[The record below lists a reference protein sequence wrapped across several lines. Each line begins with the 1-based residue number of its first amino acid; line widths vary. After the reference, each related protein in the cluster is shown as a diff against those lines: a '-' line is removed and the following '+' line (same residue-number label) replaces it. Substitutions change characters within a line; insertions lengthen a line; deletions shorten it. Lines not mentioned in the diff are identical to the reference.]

1 VSGAIPKAEKKKR
14 RQETDC
20 VFAENQADAYA
31 NQTRFERCV
40 RSPMMEYWTSA
51 MIILNSAF
59 LGWQQQWLSERAK
72 DEAAAGH
79 PQTYSDPTLFVV
91 VTWMFTVFFTIE
103 LASRWVADGFFHF
116 FQSRDIWWN
125 VTDMFVVAF
134 SIFDAAL
141 ELFASEEERNG
152 FTGQFGVVRVLRI
165 MRVVRIAKIIRVMK
179 FFRELRIMIY
189 SIMRSMKSLAW
200 VILILFGLFYVFSIA
215 FSAACLVHLDTSE
228 KWDLEENQE
237 LQLHFGTLDRSLLSL
252 FMSMSGG
259 NDWAMYYEALAPLGF
274 YYTALFLT
282 FMAFALFAVVNVVTG
297 VFVDSAKQSSHVD
310 REVVVQEELEA
321 KKNYLRQ
328 MRAIFDEM
336 DSDDTGCISMDE
348 FERKLGDERVIA
360 YFHAMKL
367 DVSDART
374 LFSLLDYDAT
384 DEVDVKEFLQGCYR
398 LQGESRRL
406 DQVFMQY
413 EMKKVTTVVEELR
426 DMLLLDELQDHQPT
440 LMAASMQLHQLPQD
454 SLSDGTSPKYESG
467 GTSGALQAP
476 EVCQLSPAPS
486 VQSEHLA

>member
-1 VSGAIPKAEKKKR
+1 
-14 RQETDC
+14 
-20 VFAENQADAYA
+20 
-31 NQTRFERCV
+31 
-40 RSPMMEYWTSA
+40 
-51 MIILNSAF
+51 
-59 LGWQQQWLSERAK
+59 
-72 DEAAAGH
+72 
-79 PQTYSDPTLFVV
+79 
-91 VTWMFTVFFTIE
+91 
-103 LASRWVADGFFHF
+103 
-116 FQSRDIWWN
+116 
-125 VTDMFVVAF
+125 
-134 SIFDAAL
+134 
-141 ELFASEEERNG
+141 
-152 FTGQFGVVRVLRI
+152 
-165 MRVVRIAKIIRVMK
+165 
-179 FFRELRIMIY
+179 
-189 SIMRSMKSLAW
+189 MKSLAW
-200 VILILFGLFYVFSIA
+200 VLLILFGLFYVFSIA
-215 FSAACLVHLDTSE
+215 FTAACLYLDTSE

-259 NDWAMYYEALAPLGF
+259 NDWAMYYEALAPLGG

-282 FMAFALFAVVNVVTG
+282 FMAFCLFAVVNVVTG

-336 DSDDTGCISMDE
+336 DSDDTGCISMEE

-374 LFSLLDYDAT
+374 LFSLLDYDHT

-426 DMLLLDELQDHQPT
+426 DMLLLDELQKEQPT
-440 LMAASMQLHQLPQD
+440 LMAASMALHQLPQD

-467 GTSGALQAP
+467 GTSGALQPP
-476 EVCQLSPAPS
+476 EDCHLSPAPS

>member
-1 VSGAIPKAEKKKR
+1 VSGAIEKEKNKKKKR
-14 RQETDC
+14 KQESDC

-40 RSPMMEYWTSA
+40 RSPMMEYSTSA
-51 MIILNSAF
+51 MIILNSVF

-72 DEAAAGH
+72 DEAAAGL
-79 PQTYSDPTLFVV
+79 PQTYSEPTVFVV
-91 VTWMFTVFFTIE
+91 VTWMFTIFFTIE
-103 LASRWVADGFFHF
+103 LAGRWVADGFLQF
-116 FQSRDIWWN
+116 FQSRDVWWN
-125 VTDMFVVAF
+125 LTDMFVVAF
-134 SIFDAAL
+134 SIFDVSVDLMDSAGNEFVAN
-141 ELFASEEERNG
+141 FS
-152 FTGQFGVVRVLRI
+152 VVRVLRI

-200 VILILFGLFYVFSIA
+200 VLLILFGLFYVFSIA
-215 FSAACLVHLDTSE
+215 FTAACLYLDTSE

-259 NDWAMYYEALAPLGF
+259 NDWAMYYEALAPLGG

-282 FMAFALFAVVNVVTG
+282 FMAFCLFAVVNVVTG

-336 DSDDTGCISMDE
+336 DSDDTGCISMEE

-374 LFSLLDYDAT
+374 LFSLLDYDHT

-426 DMLLLDELQDHQPT
+426 DMLLLDELQKEQPT
-440 LMAASMQLHQLPQD
+440 LMAASMALHQLPQD

-467 GTSGALQAP
+467 GTSGALQPP
-476 EVCQLSPAPS
+476 EDCHLSPAPS